1 MVINGFFVAAEFAFV
16 AVDRDRVQRLAESG
30 SRRARLA
37 SRVVQRL
44 SYALSGIQL
53 GITVTSLVLGF
64 IAESAFDQLFDPLVR
79 LLPEGAEGPASI
91 ALALGFVSAIQM
103 VIGELIPKGIAIAS
117 PVPTALAT
125 AGPILAYNMVFGPV
139 IGVLNGVA
147 NWVVRRLGI
156 EPNDDL
162 RSIHSLEEIELLIR
176 SSGQE
181 GTLDPESFSLL
192 SATMRFGSKTPAAAL
207 VPRPDVHALRS
218 DATVADLVALALGT
232 GHSRFPVIGD
242 DLDDVHGVVHASDA
256 LAIAGEDR
264 ATTGVRSILRP
275 AHFTPEGRDLE
286 MLLTDLRANGRHLAV
301 VVDEFG
307 GTAGIV
313 TLEDL
318 LEEIVGEIEDEHDQV
333 ELSAGY
339 SRFLPPGTYVV
350 EGSLHP
356 DEVEAATGLALPE
369 GDYDTIAG
377 FVLERLGRIP
387 VLGEQVAHEG
397 WTIEVMEVDRRRIA
411 SLKLVSPAGSAE
423 TPEGELP

>member
-1 MVINGFFVAAEFAFV
+1 MINGFFVAAEFAFV

-64 IAESAFDQLFDPLVR
+64 IAESAFDRLFDPLVR
-79 LLPEGAEGPASI
+79 LVPEGAQGPVSI
-91 ALALGFVSAIQM
+91 ALALGLVSAIQM

-139 IGVLNGVA
+139 ISVLNGVA

-192 SATMRFGSKTPAAAL
+192 SATLRFGSKTAADAL

-264 ATTGVRSILRP
+264 ANTGITSILRP

-286 MLLTDLRANGRHLAV
+286 MLLTDLRSNGRHLAV

-318 LEEIVGEIEDEHDQV
+318 LEEIVGEIEDEHDQI

-339 SRFLPPGTYVV
+339 TRFLPPGTYVV
-350 EGSLHP
+350 EGSLHL

-369 GDYDTIAG
+369 GDYDTVAG

-397 WTIEVMEVDRRRIA
+397 WTIEVIEVDRRRIA

-423 TPEGELP
+423 TPEGELQ

>member
-1 MVINGFFVAAEFAFV
+1 MINGFFVAAEFAFV

-192 SATMRFGSKTPAAAL
+192 SATLRFGSKTAADAL

-423 TPEGELP
+423 TLGGELP

>member
-1 MVINGFFVAAEFAFV
+1 MINGFFVAAEFAFV

-192 SATMRFGSKTPAAAL
+192 SATLRFGSKTAADAL

>member
-1 MVINGFFVAAEFAFV
+1 MINGFFVAAEFAFV

-192 SATMRFGSKTPAAAL
+192 SATLRFGSKTAADAL

-264 ATTGVRSILRP
+264 ATTGVGSILRP

>member
-1 MVINGFFVAAEFAFV
+1 MAAEFAFV

-37 SRVVQRL
+37 LRVVRRL

-64 IAESAFDQLFDPLVR
+64 IAAPAFERLFGPLVR
-79 LLPEGAEGPASI
+79 LVPDRAESPASI
-91 ALALGFVSAIQM
+91 ALALGLVSAIQM
-103 VIGELIPKGIAIAS
+103 VIGELIPKGLAIAA

-139 IGVLNGVA
+139 ISVLNGAA

-156 EPNDDL
+156 EPSDDL

-176 SSGQE
+176 SSGRE

-192 SATMRFGSKTPAAAL
+192 SATLRFGHKTAADAL
-207 VPRPDVHALRS
+207 VPRPDVLALRS
-218 DATVADLVALALGT
+218 DATVADLVTLALST

-264 ATTGVRSILRP
+264 ASTGITSILRS

-286 MLLTDLRANGRHLAV
+286 MLLTDLRSNGRHLAV

-318 LEEIVGEIEDEHDQV
+318 LEEIVGEIEDEHDQID
-333 ELSAGY
+333 LLAGY
-339 SRFLPPGTYVV
+339 TRFLPSGTFVV
-350 EGSLHP
+350 EGSLHL
-356 DEVEAATGLALPE
+356 DEVDTATGLALPE
-369 GDYDTIAG
+369 GDYDTVAG

-387 VLGEQVAHEG
+387 VVGEQVIHDG

-411 SLKLVSPAGSAE
+411 SLRLVAPTGSAE